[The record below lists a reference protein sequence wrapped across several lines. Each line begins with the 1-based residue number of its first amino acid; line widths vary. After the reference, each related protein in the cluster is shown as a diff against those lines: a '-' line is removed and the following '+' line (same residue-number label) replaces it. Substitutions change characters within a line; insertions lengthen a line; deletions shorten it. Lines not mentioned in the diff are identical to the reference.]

1 MNTELFH
8 PAPEG
13 LPVAI
18 RPSRGSSKML
28 KALERCDWNSLG
40 NDRNG
45 ELLRAGALWLYGFL
59 DESHSIAQG
68 VDSAEGSYWHA
79 LVHRSEGD
87 FSNSKYWYRRVGCHA
102 IFPALL
108 GAARQLEVN
117 SSSTLAP
124 ILELSDWD
132 PFLLVEAMEQAA
144 RREMEDRA
152 LLQAIAREEY
162 NLLMGY
168 CLSQV

>member
-1 MNTELFH
+1 M
-8 PAPEG
+8 
-13 LPVAI
+13 
-18 RPSRGSSKML
+18 
-28 KALERCDWNSLG
+28 
-40 NDRNG
+40 
-45 ELLRAGALWLYGFL
+45 
-59 DESHSIAQG
+59 
-68 VDSAEGSYWHA
+68 
-79 LVHRSEGD
+79 HRSEGD
-87 FSNSKYWYRRVGCHA
+87 FSNSKYWYRRVGRHA

-132 PFLLVEAMEQAA
+132 PFLLVDAMQQAA

>member
-1 MNTELFH
+1 
-8 PAPEG
+8 
-13 LPVAI
+13 
-18 RPSRGSSKML
+18 ML
-28 KALERCDWNSLG
+28 KALERCDLNSLG

-68 VDSAEGSYWHA
+68 IDSAEGSYWHA

-87 FSNSKYWYRRVGCHA
+87 FSNSKYWYRRVGRHA
-102 IFPALL
+102 IFPTLL

-132 PFLLVEAMEQAA
+132 PFLLVDGWSRQPGAKW
-144 RREMEDRA
+144 RIG
-152 LLQAIAREEY
+152 LCSKPLHGKNTI
-162 NLLMGY
+162 
-168 CLSQV
+168 S